1 MPTSFPP
8 RLLASALLMATTL
21 SVSAATGPGTD
32 TARDVQAQLDRPL
45 LAANLTADE
54 AQRFSDARVPRMP
67 TVKTA
72 AEWTSIADT
81 LRRKTLDQV
90 VFRGAQAKQWREA
103 RTQVVWLETLP
114 GGPGYSIRKLRYEAL
129 PGLWIPALLY
139 LPENPSGQVPVHLA
153 VNGHDLV
160 GKAAP
165 YKQIRCINLAKR
177 GIISL
182 NIEWLNMG
190 QLNTPTF
197 NHYAMNQLDL
207 CGVSGLAPFYLS
219 MSRGLDL
226 LLAQPNAD
234 PARVAVSGLSG
245 GGWQTIFISALDPR
259 VTLCNP
265 VAGYSSFRT
274 RAVYPTDLGD
284 SEQTPNDLATVV
296 DYTHLTGML
305 AGRAALLTYNAKD
318 NCCFAADHALD
329 PLVQAAAPLFALH
342 GQSTRLQTHV
352 NFDPGTHNYEVDN
365 REAFYRFVGEI
376 FFAGNKTWNPK
387 EIPSDTEVKSP
398 EALAVD
404 LPAGNLDF
412 NQLAKT
418 AMQALPRD
426 PEFARRDPT
435 AARAKLREIVHFRAP
450 AMTAE
455 RVGGGNGATR
465 HWLVRVGNDWTVP
478 VAEFAPGT
486 PQGTTVLIADAG
498 RSKLAAEVDRLLKA
512 GQRVLAV
519 DLLGFGEAK
528 IPKHDFLHALL
539 IAAVGERP
547 LGVQADQLAAVA
559 RWAAQEFKGAPVAL
573 AAHGP
578 RTSLIALVTA
588 ALERTVTGGLT
599 THDAKASLKELIEK
613 NVPVDAQAEQF
624 CFGLLEAFDVP
635 QLQVLADARRTGG
648 AR

>member
-1 MPTSFPP
+1 M
-8 RLLASALLMATTL
+8 
-21 SVSAATGPGTD
+21 
-32 TARDVQAQLDRPL
+32 
-45 LAANLTADE
+45 
-54 AQRFSDARVPRMP
+54 
-67 TVKTA
+67 
-72 AEWTSIADT
+72 
-81 LRRKTLDQV
+81 
-90 VFRGAQAKQWREA
+90 
-103 RTQVVWLETLP
+103 
-114 GGPGYSIRKLRYEAL
+114 
-129 PGLWIPALLY
+129 
-139 LPENPSGQVPVHLA
+139 HLA

-160 GKAAP
+160 GKATP

-190 QLNTPTF
+190 QLNAPTF

-226 LLAQPNAD
+226 LLALPNAD
-234 PARVAVSGLSG
+234 AQRVAVSGLSG
-245 GGWQTIFISALDPR
+245 GGWQTIIISALDPR

-274 RAVYPTDLGD
+274 RAAYPTDLGD

-342 GQSTRLQTHV
+342 GQPNRLQTHV

-365 REAFYRFVGEI
+365 REAFYRFLGEI
-376 FFAGNKTWNPK
+376 FFAGNKTWDPK
-387 EIPSDTEVKSP
+387 EIPSGTEVKSP

-412 NQLAKT
+412 NQLART

-426 PEFARRDPT
+426 PDFARRDPT

-450 AMTAE
+450 AMTAD
-455 RVGGGNGATR
+455 RVSGGRGGAGATR
-465 HWLVRVGNDWTVP
+465 HWQVRVGNEWTVP
-478 VAEFAPGT
+478 VTEFSPGT

-498 RSKLAAEVDRLLKA
+498 RGKLAAEVDRLLKA

-547 LGVQADQLAAVA
+547 SACRSINSPPWRAGRPRSSRA
-559 RWAAQEFKGAPVAL
+559 RRWRWPPKGRAPV
-573 AAHGP
+573 
-578 RTSLIALVTA
+578 
-588 ALERTVTGGLT
+588 
-599 THDAKASLKELIEK
+599 
-613 NVPVDAQAEQF
+613 
-624 CFGLLEAFDVP
+624 
-635 QLQVLADARRTGG
+635 
-648 AR
+648 

>member
-8 RLLASALLMATTL
+8 LRHAGALFLATLL
-21 SVSAATGPGTD
+21 SVSGAD
-32 TARDVQAQLDRPL
+32 TSSDIQAQLDRPL
-45 LAANLTADE
+45 LAVNLTADE
-54 AQRFSDARVPRMP
+54 AQRFSDTRVPRMP
-67 TVKTA
+67 AVKTA

-90 VFRGAQAKQWREA
+90 VFRGAQAQQWREA
-103 RTQVVWLETLP
+103 RAQVVWLETLP

-139 LPENPSGQVPVHLA
+139 LPENLSGKAPVHLA

-160 GKAAP
+160 GKATP

-190 QLNTPTF
+190 QLNAPTF

-226 LLAQPNAD
+226 LLALPNAD
-234 PARVAVSGLSG
+234 AQRVAVSGLSG
-245 GGWQTIFISALDPR
+245 GGWQTIIISALDPR

-274 RAVYPTDLGD
+274 RAAYPTDLGD

-342 GQSTRLQTHV
+342 GQPNRLQTHV

-365 REAFYRFVGEI
+365 REAFYRFLGEI
-376 FFAGNKTWNPK
+376 FFAGNKTWDPK
-387 EIPSDTEVKSP
+387 EIPSGTEVKSP

-412 NQLAKT
+412 NQLART

-426 PEFARRDPT
+426 PDFARRDPT

-450 AMTAE
+450 AMTAD
-455 RVGGGNGATR
+455 RVSGGRGGAGATR
-465 HWLVRVGNDWTVP
+465 HWQVRVGNEWTVP
-478 VAEFAPGT
+478 VTEFSPGT

-498 RSKLAAEVDRLLKA
+498 RGKLAAEVDRLLKA

-547 LGVQADQLAAVA
+547 LGVQVDQLAAVA
-559 RWAAQEFKGAPVAL
+559 RWAAQEFKGTPVAL
-573 AAHGP
+573 AAQGP
-578 RTSLIALVTA
+578 RTSLIALVTK
-588 ALERTVTGGLT
+588 ALEPSVTGGLT
-599 THDAKASLKELIEK
+599 THDAKASLKELVEQNI
-613 NVPVDAQAEQF
+613 VVDAQAEQF

-635 QLQVLADARRTGG
+635 QLQVLADAGRTGR

>member
-8 RLLASALLMATTL
+8 LLHAGALFVATIL
-21 SVSAATGPGTD
+21 SVSGAE
-32 TARDVQAQLDRPL
+32 TANDLQAQLDRPL

-54 AQRFSDARVPRMP
+54 AQRFSDTRVPRMP
-67 TVKTA
+67 AVRTA
-72 AEWTSIADT
+72 AEWTAIADT

-90 VFRGAQAKQWREA
+90 VFRGAQARQWRDA

-139 LPENPSGQVPVHLA
+139 LPENLSGKAPVHLA

-160 GKAAP
+160 GKATP

-190 QLNTPTF
+190 QLNSPTF

-207 CGVSGLAPFYLS
+207 CGVSGLAPFFLS

-245 GGWQTIFISALDPR
+245 GGWQTIVISALDPR

-274 RAVYPTDLGD
+274 RAAYPTDLGD

-296 DYTHLTGML
+296 DYAHLTGML

-342 GQSTRLQTHV
+342 GQSNRLQTHV
-352 NFDPGTHNYEVDN
+352 NFDPGTHNYEADN

-387 EIPSDTEVKSP
+387 EIPSETEVKSP

-412 NQLAKT
+412 NHLART

-450 AMTAE
+450 ALTAE
-455 RVGGGNGATR
+455 RVGGNDATR
-465 HWLVRVGNDWTVP
+465 HWLVRVGNEWTVP

-498 RSKLAAEVDRLLKA
+498 RSKVTAEVDRLLKA

-528 IPKHDFLHALL
+528 IPKYDFLHALL

-547 LGVQADQLAAVA
+547 LGVQADQLAAVS

-588 ALERTVTGGLT
+588 ALEPTVTGRLT
-599 THDAKASLKELIEK
+599 TQEAKTSLKELIEK
-613 NVPVDAQAEQF
+613 NVTVDAQAEQF

-635 QLQVLADARRTGG
+635 QLQMLVNAKPTGRT
-648 AR
+648 R

>member
-8 RLLASALLMATTL
+8 VLRAGALFLATLL
-21 SVSAATGPGTD
+21 SVSGAETTND
-32 TARDVQAQLDRPL
+32 LQAQLDRPL

-54 AQRFSDARVPRMP
+54 AQRFSDTRVPRMP
-67 TVKTA
+67 AVRTA

-81 LRRKTLDQV
+81 LRRKTLDRV
-90 VFRGAQAKQWREA
+90 VFRGAQARQWREA

-139 LPENPSGQVPVHLA
+139 LPENLSGKVPVHLA

-160 GKAAP
+160 GKATP

-182 NIEWLNMG
+182 NVEWLNMG
-190 QLNTPTF
+190 QLNMPTF

-226 LLAQPNAD
+226 LLAQPHAD
-234 PARVAVSGLSG
+234 PERVAVSGLSG
-245 GGWQTIFISALDPR
+245 GGWQTIVISALDPR
-259 VTLCNP
+259 VKLCNP

-274 RAVYPTDLGD
+274 RAAYPTDLGD

-296 DYTHLTGML
+296 DYAHLTGML

-329 PLVQAAAPLFALH
+329 PLVQVATPLFALH
-342 GQSTRLQTHV
+342 GQPNRLQTHV

-376 FFAGNKTWNPK
+376 FFAGNTAWNPR
-387 EIPSDTEVKSP
+387 EIPSETEVKSP

-412 NQLAKT
+412 NQLART

-435 AARAKLREIVHFRAP
+435 AARAALREIVHFRAP
-450 AMTAE
+450 APAAE
-455 RVGGGNGATR
+455 RVGGNGATR
-465 HWLVRVGNDWTVP
+465 HWLVRVGNEWTVP
-478 VAEFAPGT
+478 VAEFAPGA
-486 PQGTTVLIADAG
+486 PQGTTIVIADAG
-498 RSKLAAEVDRLLKA
+498 RGKVAAEVDRLLKA

-528 IPKHDFLHALL
+528 IPKYDFLHALL

-559 RWAAQEFKGAPVAL
+559 RWAAQEFKGGPVAL

-588 ALERTVTGGLT
+588 ALEPTVTGGLT
-599 THDAKASLKELIEK
+599 TRDAKASLKELIEK
-613 NVPVDAQAEQF
+613 NVTVDAQAEQF

-635 QLQVLADARRTGG
+635 QLQVLANAKPTGRAR
-648 AR
+648 